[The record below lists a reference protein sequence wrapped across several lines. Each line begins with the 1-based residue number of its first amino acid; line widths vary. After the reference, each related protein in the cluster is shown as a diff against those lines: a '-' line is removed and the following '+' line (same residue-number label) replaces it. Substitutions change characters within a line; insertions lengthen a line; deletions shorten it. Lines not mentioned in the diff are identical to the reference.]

1 MSQFASKAIC
11 QKLLEQFKPIDMW
24 KGSDSVEQYIA
35 SMYSIDLAEVES
47 AKGYGNEGLKFVNTF
62 LTNKGMGDCLLPGPV
77 GDDDMIAAVYL
88 LILSKWQSEGILIY
102 RNVDNKQVAYAQNP
116 GLVKLDPVT
125 GKHFGVL
132 YLQYGD
138 YVLFED
144 ISTTSMTPLQIES
157 NGVRLASIETSLN
170 QDYSYTGVEFP
181 HVELDIKRDIDE
193 ITGVYT
199 EDGKNKLTR
208 VKGQCK
214 LKMNHLGARVEVAMA
229 GIMETTSVRM
239 PKYLTFEKLFNVH
252 FVRQNK
258 VYVSIQATEDAFKE
272 VVIDFSKPIQ
282 KSEDTISDYDEYL
295 VNPNLEQR
303 FVA

>member
-24 KGSDSVEQYIA
+24 KGPDSVEKYIA
-35 SMYSIDLAEVES
+35 SMDSIDLPEVES
-47 AKGYGNEGLKFVNTF
+47 AKGYGNEGLKIVNTF
-62 LTNKGMGDCLLPGPV
+62 LTNKAMGDCLLPGPV
-77 GDDDMIAAVYL
+77 GDDDMVAAVYL
-88 LILSKWQSEGILIY
+88 LILSKWQSEGILVY
-102 RNVDNKQVAYAQNP
+102 RDINNKQVAYAQNP

-132 YLQYGD
+132 YLQNGD

-144 ISTTSMTPLQIES
+144 ISTTAMTPLQIES
-157 NGVRLASIETSLN
+157 NGVRLASIETSLIH
-170 QDYSYTGVEFP
+170 DYSYTGVEFP

-199 EDGKNKLTR
+199 EDGNKLTR

-239 PKYLTFEKLFNVH
+239 PKYLTFENLFNVH
-252 FVRQNK
+252 FVRKDK
-258 VYVSIQATEDAFKE
+258 VYVSVQATEDAFKE
-272 VVIDFSKPIQ
+272 VVIDFGNSDKKP
-282 KSEDTISDYDEYL
+282 EETFVDYDEYL